1 MRDSWCKPVKA
12 KTGNWVS
19 GGAARNVRI
28 AEAGGMDEILEDA
41 VAVGTRAG
49 VKHALERMAERQA
62 PQVAKRTAL
71 RLVTR
76 RAA

>member
-1 MRDSWCKPVKA
+1 MMRDSWCRPVKA

-28 AEAGGMDEILEDA
+28 ADAGGMDEILEDA

-49 VKHALERMAERQA
+49 VKRAMERLAALQE
-62 PQVAKRTAL
+62 PQVAKRAPL
-71 RLVTR
+71 RLVK